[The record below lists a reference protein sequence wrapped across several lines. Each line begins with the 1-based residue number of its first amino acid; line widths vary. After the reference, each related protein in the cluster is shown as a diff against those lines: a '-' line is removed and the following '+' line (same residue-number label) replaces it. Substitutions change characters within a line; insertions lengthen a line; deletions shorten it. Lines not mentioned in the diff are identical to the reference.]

1 MLKEASEILL
11 GELMIADPLPF
22 KSGEATITAGT
33 RVIERV
39 TGRINWDT
47 EELQDGS
54 ERPPLLLTENGK
66 KVKHN

>member
-11 GELMIADPLPF
+11 RELMLADPPPF
-22 KSGEATITAGT
+22 KSGEATIAAGT

-39 TGRINWDT
+39 TGRLDWGTD
-47 EELQDGS
+47 ELQDGS
-54 ERPPLLLTENGK
+54 EWPPLLLTENGK